1 MEHPAPTGYG
11 LVDTALGPCGLAW
24 SGERLCGAQLPEID
38 APATLTTLLRRFPRA
53 QAMELP
59 PWVAPIAVKL
69 QAALAGQSTDFSGL
83 DFDMDWA
90 SPFSQRVWRYA
101 LAIPWG
107 QTRSYGEVALHL
119 GSPGAARAVGH
130 ALGANPF
137 APLVPCHRIL
147 AQGRA
152 SGGFSAPGG
161 ARTKLAL
168 LEIEGALN
176 GPDDLFG
183 E

>member
-1 MEHPAPTGYG
+1 MEHPSPTGYG
-11 LVDTALGPCGLAW
+11 LVNTALGPCGLAW
-24 SGERLCGAQLPEID
+24 SGLRLCGAQLPE
-38 APATLTTLLRRFPRA
+38 ASAQATLATLAQRFPRA
-53 QAMELP
+53 QAMALP
-59 PWVAPIAVKL
+59 QWMEPIAAQL
-69 QAALAGQSTDFSGL
+69 QAALAGQATDFTEL

-107 QTRSYGEVALHL
+107 QTRTYGEVARDL
-119 GSPGAARAVGH
+119 GSSGAARAVGH

-183 E
+183 Q